1 MDGSA
6 RPAPA
11 WRAGW
16 FDVAAALA
24 DPREACLAE
33 RRNRLRSRDD
43 RKPGTHAAIS
53 TEAMIGGSLASGA
66 GTSSK

>member
-1 MDGSA
+1 MKRDDCCSS
-6 RPAPA
+6 RFVPE
-11 WRAGW
+11 

-24 DPREACLAE
+24 DPGEASLAE
-33 RRNRLRSRDD
+33 RRDRFRARDD

>member
-1 MDGSA
+1 MERDDR
-6 RPAPA
+6 RPSRFVPELY
-11 WRAGW
+11 
-16 FDVAAALA
+16 VAAALA

-33 RRNRLRSRDD
+33 RRDHFRSRDD

>member
-1 MDGSA
+1 MERDDRCPSRFVPELG
-6 RPAPA
+6 
-11 WRAGW
+11 
-16 FDVAAALA
+16 VAAALA
-24 DPREACLAE
+24 DTREACLSE
-33 RRNRLRSRDD
+33 RCDHLRSRDD